1 MYFACAGGES
11 HRSDRSSVATKR
23 HSRSFATKRHRKHIG
38 IIHSVCAFCASL
50 WLKKMT
56 QLTKARA
63 AEILQALRERYVLV
77 LGDVMLDEFVWGD
90 VTRISPDAPV
100 PVVDVRRES
109 MHLGG
114 AANVLA
120 NLVALGAR
128 GSVVGVVGNDAA
140 GRRLQTGLSELGI
153 QDQYLVVDES
163 RPSTTKTRIIAHSQ
177 LVVRADRE
185 SRSPVTGKL
194 EEKIVA
200 SLKDA
205 LQHAHAFVVSDYDK
219 GVVTP
224 RILNEILPVAYEQV
238 PVLIDPKLRNF
249 NSYRPATLVTPNH
262 LEALRMSDS
271 EDHSDDGSHHAAKV
285 IREKLGCDAVLI
297 TRGDRGM
304 MLLEGDGPPVYVE
317 TAAREVYDVTGAGDT
332 VIAALASALA
342 SGAKMIEAASF
353 ANHAAGVVVGKV
365 GTATATADELLSTFE
380 I

>member
-1 MYFACAGGES
+1 M
-11 HRSDRSSVATKR
+11 
-23 HSRSFATKRHRKHIG
+23 
-38 IIHSVCAFCASL
+38 
-50 WLKKMT
+50 
-56 QLTKARA
+56 LTKNRVT
-63 AEILQALRERYVLV
+63 EILRALRERNVVV

-90 VTRISPDAPV
+90 VTRISPEAPV

-109 MHLGG
+109 VHLGG

-128 GSVVGVVGNDAA
+128 GSVVGVVGDDAA
-140 GRRLQTGLSELGI
+140 GERLQSGLRELGNRDGCLI
-153 QDQYLVVDES
+153 VDES

-185 SRSPVTGKL
+185 SRIPVNGKL
-194 EEKIVA
+194 EEKIV
-200 SLKDA
+200 SCLKEA
-205 LQHAHAFVVSDYDK
+205 LNEADAFVVSDYDK

-224 RILNEILPVAYEQV
+224 AILREILPLAYERV

-262 LEALRMSDS
+262 FEALRMSDS
-271 EDHSDDGSHHAAKV
+271 EDTSDDGSHHAAKV

-304 MLLEGDGPPVYVE
+304 MLLEANGEPVYVE

-332 VIAALASALA
+332 VIAALAAGLA
-342 SGAKMIEAASF
+342 AGTSMLEAATL
-353 ANHAAGVVVGKV
+353 ANHAAGIVVGKV
-365 GTATATADELLSTFE
+365 GTATATADELIATFE
-380 I
+380 

>member
-1 MYFACAGGES
+1 MS
-11 HRSDRSSVATKR
+11 
-23 HSRSFATKRHRKHIG
+23 
-38 IIHSVCAFCASL
+38 
-50 WLKKMT
+50 

-63 AEILQALRERYVLV
+63 AEILQDLRDRYVLV

-90 VTRISPDAPV
+90 VTRISPEAPV

-128 GSVVGVVGNDAA
+128 GAVVGVVGNDAA
-140 GRRLQTGLSELGI
+140 GRRLQSGLSDLGM
-153 QDQYLVVDES
+153 QDQYLLVDES

-194 EEKIVA
+194 EEKIV
-200 SLKDA
+200 SCLKDA
-205 LQHAHAFVVSDYDK
+205 LQKADAFVVSDYDK

-224 RILNEILPVAYEQV
+224 HILSEILPFAYERV

-249 NSYRPATLVTPNH
+249 NGYRPATLVTPNH
-262 LEALRMSDS
+262 LEALRMSGT
-271 EDHSDDGSHHAAKV
+271 EDHSDDGSYHAAKV

-342 SGAKMIEAASF
+342 SGATMVEAASF
-353 ANHAAGVVVGKV
+353 ANHAAGIVVGKV
-365 GTATATADELLSTFE
+365 GTATATADELLDSFN
-380 I
+380 

>member
-1 MYFACAGGES
+1 
-11 HRSDRSSVATKR
+11 
-23 HSRSFATKRHRKHIG
+23 
-38 IIHSVCAFCASL
+38 
-50 WLKKMT
+50 
-56 QLTKARA
+56 
-63 AEILQALRERYVLV
+63 
-77 LGDVMLDEFVWGD
+77 
-90 VTRISPDAPV
+90 
-100 PVVDVRRES
+100 

-128 GSVVGVVGNDAA
+128 GTVVGVVGNDAA
-140 GRRLQTGLSELGI
+140 GRRLQTGLRDLGV
-153 QDQYLVVDES
+153 QDQYLLVDES

-185 SRSPVTGKL
+185 SRNPVTGKL
-194 EEKIVA
+194 EEKIV
-200 SLKDA
+200 SCLKDA
-205 LQHAHAFVVSDYDK
+205 LKQADAFVVSDYDK

-224 RILNEILPVAYEQV
+224 SILREILPVAYEQV

-304 MLLEGDGPPVYVE
+304 MLLEGDGQPVYVE

-332 VIAALASALA
+332 VIATLAAALAT
-342 SGAKMIEAASF
+342 GATMFEAATL
-353 ANHAAGVVVGKV
+353 ANHAAGIVVGKV
-365 GTATATADELLSTFE
+365 GTATASAEELIQTFAANE
-380 I
+380 RE